1 MRRIKE
7 KRARKKEN
15 FVKANDSGFT
25 ILEVLVAVAIFSIGI
40 LAIAGLQYIVIA
52 GNSGANVV
60 THEVMLAQRILEEVK
75 NIPDATLLSGSAFDL
90 NNVDEK
96 GEANGPYN
104 VDVMVLVPPSG
115 QDVSRFVS
123 VTVTKSG
130 PNGHP
135 VTVNSL
141 THGNGI

>member
-1 MRRIKE
+1 M
-7 KRARKKEN
+7 
-15 FVKANDSGFT
+15 
-25 ILEVLVAVAIFSIGI
+25 AVAIFSIGI

-52 GNSGANVV
+52 GNSDANVV
-60 THEVMLAQRILEEVK
+60 TQEVMLAQRVIEEVK
-75 NIPDATLLSGSAFDL
+75 NIPDVTLLSGSAFDL
-90 NNVDEK
+90 NDVNDK
-96 GEANGPYN
+96 GEGSGPYS
-104 VDVMVLVPPSG
+104 VDVRVLVPPSG

-135 VTVNSL
+135 VTIRSL